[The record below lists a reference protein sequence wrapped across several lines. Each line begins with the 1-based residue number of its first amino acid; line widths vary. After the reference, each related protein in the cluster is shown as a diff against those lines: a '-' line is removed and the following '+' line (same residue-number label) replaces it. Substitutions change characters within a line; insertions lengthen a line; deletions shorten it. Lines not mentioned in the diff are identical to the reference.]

1 MTLMQI
7 LEEEEREEQE
17 WDQLEGKRKRN
28 IFVRFLISMIQNILY
43 TLERK

>member
-17 WDQLEGKRKRN
+17 WERKPKQN
-28 IFVRFLISMIQNILY
+28 ILVRFLISIVKNILN
-43 TLERK
+43 TLERR

>member
-17 WDQLEGKRKRN
+17 WDQLERQRKQN
-28 IFVRFLISMIQNILY
+28 ILVRFLISMVKNILN
-43 TLERK
+43 TLERR